1 MLVGWGSG
9 GGGDGFTRGW
19 ISSAGAS
26 DDSCISVSVAFAARC
41 TCIQGNKHSIVLIT
55 LDWK

>member
-9 GGGDGFTRGW
+9 GGGDGFTRGL
-19 ISSAGAS
+19 ISSAGTS
-26 DDSCISVSVAFAARC
+26 DSCISVSVVFAARC